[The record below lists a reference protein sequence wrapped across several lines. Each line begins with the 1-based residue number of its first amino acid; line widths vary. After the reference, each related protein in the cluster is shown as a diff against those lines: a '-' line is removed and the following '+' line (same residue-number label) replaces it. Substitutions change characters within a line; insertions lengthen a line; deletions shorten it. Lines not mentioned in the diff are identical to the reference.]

1 MIASRRREK
10 LFSPIFAKAVV
21 KCWFPC
27 LTAAA
32 SAHNLNTNVWF
43 ADSSLSA
50 APFNCTFLQLAALRR
65 WVLKA
70 AIGNIHLN
78 VYFFKNS
85 KEYLNLLASLSAQF
99 PKLPPQCRA
108 VLSASSWM
116 AQQLV
121 CVWCPAQTGQTG
133 GWTINL
139 RRSICGKESFHSSW
153 WKDNF
158 ILAVR
163 GYHSPLVLI
172 FFKGLLSF
180 HSHTAFRNVN
190 LTIVPHYLGKGGGH
204 CSLKDFMLLR
214 AVS

>member
-1 MIASRRREK
+1 M
-10 LFSPIFAKAVV
+10 FSLIFAKAVV

-27 LTAAA
+27 LISAA

-50 APFNCTFLQLAALRR
+50 APFNRTFFPTGCTEVSFESSYWKHSPRCLFLQKSQGIFKSACMPVRTVFRTSPRSRAA
-65 WVLKA
+65 V
-70 AIGNIHLN
+70 
-78 VYFFKNS
+78 
-85 KEYLNLLASLSAQF
+85 SA
-99 PKLPPQCRA
+99 LP
-108 VLSASSWM
+108 WM
-116 AQQLV
+116 ARQLV
-121 CVWCPAQTGQTG
+121 CVWRPAQAGQTG
-133 GWTINL
+133 GWTVKPW
-139 RRSICGKESFHSSW
+139 RCICGKESFHSSW

-163 GYHSPLVLI
+163 GYHSPLVLK

-180 HSHTAFRNVN
+180 HSHAAFRNVN

-214 AVS
+214 TVS

>member
-10 LFSPIFAKAVV
+10 LFSPIFAEAVV

-27 LTAAA
+27 LIAAA

-99 PKLPPQCRA
+99 PKLPPSAGLCYQLRHGWHSS
-108 VLSASSWM
+108 LS
-116 AQQLV
+116 V
-121 CVWCPAQTGQTG
+121 CGALPKQDRQGDEQ
-133 GWTINL
+133 
-139 RRSICGKESFHSSW
+139 SICGDPSVERRA
-153 WKDNF
+153 F
-158 ILAVR
+158 ILH
-163 GYHSPLVLI
+163 GGKTILSLLWGDITPPL
-172 FFKGLLSF
+172 F
-180 HSHTAFRNVN
+180 
-190 LTIVPHYLGKGGGH
+190 
-204 CSLKDFMLLR
+204 
-214 AVS
+214 